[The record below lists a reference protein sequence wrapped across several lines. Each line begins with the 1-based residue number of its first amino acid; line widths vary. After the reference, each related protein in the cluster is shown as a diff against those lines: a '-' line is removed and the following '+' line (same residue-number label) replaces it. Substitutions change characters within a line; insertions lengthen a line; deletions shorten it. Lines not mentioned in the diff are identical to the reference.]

1 MRFFAR
7 FIFFFFLA
15 PIFFAIFFLALPA
28 DILADGEFQTDYDVN
43 YKVDE
48 SGKTEVIQTITLEN
62 KTANYYADR
71 FELKIGSIKVE
82 DVKAQDGIGAIEPQV
97 KFEENV
103 STIALKLNERVI
115 GLGKKVTI
123 NLSYT
128 SVELA
133 TKSGQ
138 IWEVSI
144 PRLDKNPDLNNYST
158 QLSVPIS
165 FGPVAFAVPEP
176 KTQSETAKT
185 QTFTFDKDQLTSS
198 GISMSFGQN
207 QVFEFTLNYF
217 LENSNL
223 TSATGEITLPPDN
236 NYQKIVLSKIEPEPE
251 NIVVDEDG
259 NFIAKYRLNPKKQI
273 HIEAKGYVE
282 VFSKPFRN
290 IDSKLTD
297 DEKEKYLQPQSYWE
311 TDSAQI
317 KEKAQD
323 LKTPE
328 EIYKFVVD
336 YLKYSDSR
344 LNLAKTDRLGALAVM
359 NDPKN
364 AVCME
369 FTDLF
374 IALSKAAG
382 FF

>member
-1 MRFFAR
+1 MRLLAR
-7 FIFFFFLA
+7 AIFCFFLI
-15 PIFFAIFFLALPA
+15 PLFFVIFFLALPPN
-28 DILADGEFQTDYDVN
+28 ILADGEFQTDYDVN

-128 SVELA
+128 SSELA
-133 TKSGQ
+133 AKSGQ

-144 PRLDKNPDLNNYST
+144 PRLAKSPDLNNYSAQMT
-158 QLSVPIS
+158 VPIS

-176 KTQSETAKT
+176 KTQSETAKV

-223 TSATGEITLPPDN
+223 TAQVNEITLPPDN
-236 NYQKIVLSKIEPEPE
+236 NYQKILEAQEQ
-251 NIVVDEDG
+251 IVPIV
-259 NFIAKYRLNPKKQI
+259 
-273 HIEAKGYVE
+273 
-282 VFSKPFRN
+282 
-290 IDSKLTD
+290 
-297 DEKEKYLQPQSYWE
+297 
-311 TDSAQI
+311 
-317 KEKAQD
+317 
-323 LKTPE
+323 
-328 EIYKFVVD
+328 
-336 YLKYSDSR
+336 
-344 LNLAKTDRLGALAVM
+344 
-359 NDPKN
+359 
-364 AVCME
+364 
-369 FTDLF
+369 
-374 IALSKAAG
+374 
-382 FF
+382 